1 MMTLQKKVRI
11 GVVGVG
17 IMGGSHVRDV
27 ISLPNA
33 ELAAICDIDTQK
45 SLLAADHDVPFFT
58 DYNEML
64 AMDGLDAI
72 IIATPHYDHPG
83 ISLAALEKGIHVL
96 VEKPVAVHIN
106 EAQRMND
113 GYEAALKIYP
123 SLKFGV
129 VFMQRTYG
137 HWLKIKDLVDSGEL
151 GELMRTTW
159 IITDWFRTQYYY
171 DMGGWRASWKGEGG
185 GILMNQAPHNL
196 DLYQWLVGMPS
207 RVHGFASFGKH
218 HRIEVED
225 EVTAY
230 FEHAN
235 GMVGHFITTTGE
247 SPGTNRLEIVGEN
260 GKLVYENNV
269 LLFYRNRFSS
279 RQQIAE
285 AQTGFEKVESWQIDV
300 PYAHHGQS
308 GHRHI
313 IANFVD
319 AILNDAPLVAPAVEG
334 IYSLMIDN
342 AIILSAYQNQT
353 VDLPIDGDVY
363 EALLN
368 RLIAESTRS

>member
-1 MMTLQKKVRI
+1 MTLQKKVRI

>member
-1 MMTLQKKVRI
+1 MTLQKKVRI

-45 SLLAADHDVPFFT
+45 SPLAAEHDVPFFT